1 MIAKQSDNKAT
12 KSEHRASHRQRVIHL
27 NSPLQLLRAKRSSAL
42 MDARMMEAQ
51 IVRLN
56 ESAENAGI
64 TTNLRSIL
72 QMFRDYVATLD
83 EAIKL
88 AKLQDANLSA

>member
-1 MIAKQSDNKAT
+1 
-12 KSEHRASHRQRVIHL
+12 
-27 NSPLQLLRAKRSSAL
+27 
-42 MDARMMEAQ
+42 MDARKMEAQ
-51 IVRLN
+51 LAHLN
-56 ESAENAGI
+56 QSAENAGI